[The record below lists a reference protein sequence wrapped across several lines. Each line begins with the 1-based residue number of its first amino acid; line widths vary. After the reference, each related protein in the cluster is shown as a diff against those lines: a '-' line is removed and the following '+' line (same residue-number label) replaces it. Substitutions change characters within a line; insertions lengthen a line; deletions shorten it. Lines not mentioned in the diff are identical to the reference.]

1 MKAKSIRGKSAEEIK
16 LALAESMKD
25 VHLPNEQGF
34 KPTLAIVFVS
44 IKRDRK
50 AIIDVLAD
58 NGIDVIG
65 ATSSG
70 EFIDGHQSQGEAAIL
85 LLDLSKE
92 DFCILFEST
101 KGQDISA
108 AVEKAAASALSKFS
122 NPGLILLSTCLSN
135 AGEMFDGRVMIHSLE
150 KALHKNVDIF
160 GGMAGAD
167 GALAGTEVFD
177 TDHTTDE
184 GFALLVFNSD
194 KINLTGSAI
203 SGWKPIGK
211 VRTVTKCE
219 DEWIYELDG
228 QPALE
233 MYLRYLGQKLN
244 KEDESGQIFFV
255 EDIGFFHPF
264 VAINSGEPILR
275 TPMEVSKEKNAIKL
289 DFPLLEGEQ
298 LQFTLPP
305 DFDIIENVL
314 ENAAELKVKQNVD
327 ADALLVF
334 SCLGRL
340 SALGPL
346 ITEENEGLHKIW
358 NAPMAGFFTYGEY
371 GKGVDNNY
379 KFHSTTCSWVALKEK

>member
-1 MKAKSIRGKSAEEIK
+1 MKTKSIKGKSAQEIK
-16 LALAESMKD
+16 SALAESMSD
-25 VHLPNEQGF
+25 GF
-34 KPTLAIVFVS
+34 KPTLAIVFIS
-44 IKRDRK
+44 IKQDRK
-50 AIIDVLAD
+50 ASIKILAD
-58 NGIDVIG
+58 QDIDVIG

-70 EFIDGHQSQGEAAIL
+70 EFVDGYQSQGETAIL
-85 LLDLSKE
+85 LLELSRE
-92 DFCILFEST
+92 DYLILFESI
-101 KGQDISA
+101 KESDINSA
-108 AVEKAAASALSKFS
+108 AEKAAKSALSKF
-122 NPGLILLSTCLSN
+122 NKPGLILLSTCLSD
-135 AGEMFDGRVMIHSLE
+135 AGEMFDGRILIHGLE
-150 KALHKNVDIF
+150 KAIGGDVNIF

-167 GALAGTEVFD
+167 GALAGTYVFNNEQI
-177 TDHTTDE
+177 TDE
-184 GFALLVFNSD
+184 GFALLVLNSD

-264 VAINSGEPILR
+264 IAINSGEPILR

-289 DFPLLEGEQ
+289 DYPLVDGEQ

-305 DFDIIENVL
+305 DFDIIETVL
-314 ENAAELKVKQNVD
+314 DNASAMKEKQPGD

-334 SCLGRL
+334 SCLGRI

-346 ITEENEGLHKIW
+346 VEEENEGLQKIW
-358 NAPMAGFFTYGEY
+358 KAPMAGFFTYGEY
-371 GKGVDNNY
+371 GKGADNNY

>member
-1 MKAKSIRGKSAEEIK
+1 
-16 LALAESMKD
+16 
-25 VHLPNEQGF
+25 
-34 KPTLAIVFVS
+34 
-44 IKRDRK
+44 
-50 AIIDVLAD
+50 
-58 NGIDVIG
+58 
-65 ATSSG
+65 
-70 EFIDGHQSQGEAAIL
+70 
-85 LLDLSKE
+85 LDIHKN
-92 DFCILFEST
+92 DYCILFESI
-101 KGQDISA
+101 KDRDINS
-108 AVEKAAASALSKFS
+108 AVEKAAKSISSKFH
-122 NPGLILLSTCLSN
+122 NPGLILLSTCLSDL
-135 AGEMFDGRVMIHSLE
+135 GEMFDGRTLIHGLE
-150 KALHKNVDIF
+150 KALGEDVDVF

-167 GALAGTEVFD
+167 GALAGTGVFD
-177 TDHTTDE
+177 TDHATDE

-194 KINLTGSAI
+194 KINLIGSAI

-211 VRTVTKCE
+211 VRTVTKYE
-219 DEWIYELDG
+219 DGWIYELDG

-334 SCLGRL
+334 SCLGRI

-358 NAPMAGFFTYGEY
+358 KAPMAGFFTYGEY

-379 KFHSTTCSWVALKEK
+379 KFHSTTCSWVALKENKISK